1 MTRGE
6 FLPTTLHKRHSLSF
20 AKDQLPRGTEEEL
33 LEPWAEERA
42 ARLPD
47 PSSPVKERDNSEVQS
62 IVMEVKVNHFR
73 MLLRQSKSE
82 TGKMRA
88 HLFAPP
94 STRPRLGGK
103 GCPLRRDT
111 RTWTFTIHLQH
122 FLTFSCY
129 PYELKISWS
138 TVGESM

>member
-20 AKDQLPRGTEEEL
+20 AKQEQLCPGTEEEL
-33 LEPWAEERA
+33 LKPWAEERA
-42 ARLPD
+42 TRLPD
-47 PSSPVKERDNSEVQS
+47 ASSSVQS

-82 TGKMRA
+82 TGKMSA
-88 HLFAPP
+88 HLFAPS
-94 STRPRLGGK
+94 STRPRLAAK

-111 RTWTFTIHLQH
+111 RTWTFTIIFNISKH
-122 FLTFSCY
+122 FLVTH
-129 PYELKISWS
+129 EVSWS
-138 TVGESM
+138 TM

>member
-20 AKDQLPRGTEEEL
+20 AKEQLCPGTEEEL
-33 LEPWAEERA
+33 LKPWAEERA
-42 ARLPD
+42 TRLPD
-47 PSSPVKERDNSEVQS
+47 ASSSVQS

-82 TGKMRA
+82 TGKMSA
-88 HLFAPP
+88 HLFAPS
-94 STRPRLGGK
+94 STRPRLAAK

-111 RTWTFTIHLQH
+111 RTWTFTISYNISKL
-122 FLTFSCY
+122 FLVPKT
-129 PYELKISWS
+129 SWS
-138 TVGESM
+138 TVGEESM